1 MFTQVPNDQVLLLRF
16 MFDLSSK
23 VIIFTK
29 SPSHMRLICFY
40 QSFRVFI
47 NMVKIVLHLEEEYVC
62 STNEVLNGKKLLL

>member
-1 MFTQVPNDQVLLLRF
+1 
-16 MFDLSSK
+16 
-23 VIIFTK
+23 
-29 SPSHMRLICFY
+29 MRLICFY